1 MCSSEEP
8 PNSDVAHSAK
18 LPMFTI
24 SKKYA
29 KNCDKT
35 TKTAAEEELLL
46 FCNFPYSTEKL
57 LFSQN
62 VRPDDRLLA
71 HPFATA

>member
-1 MCSSEEP
+1 MP
-8 PNSDVAHSAK
+8 
-18 LPMFTI
+18 
-24 SKKYA
+24 
-29 KNCDKT
+29 KT
-35 TKTAAEEELLL
+35 VVEEELLL

>member
-1 MCSSEEP
+1 MLHIPLNYLCSRSP
-8 PNSDVAHSAK
+8 KSMP
-18 LPMFTI
+18 
-24 SKKYA
+24 
-29 KNCDKT
+29 KT
-35 TKTAAEEELLL
+35 VVEEELLL